1 MTLSPS
7 MFTACCPII
16 LASASPRRQ
25 EFLTLLGLEYL
36 SVPAIIDETPA
47 IGESPECFAR
57 RMAVAKAE
65 QIATISPASCVIGAD
80 TVVALDQTLF
90 GKPSDRH
97 DALTTLKALQG
108 QTHQVITGFAILMKQ
123 RAIKELGTTTTL
135 VTFDTFSDD
144 ILEAYV
150 DSGEPLDKAGA
161 YGIQGKGTFLIR
173 SITGS
178 YSNVVGLPVND
189 VVQRLLRHRLVQP
202 R

>member
-1 MTLSPS
+1 MTLSPG

-16 LASASPRRQ
+16 LASSSPRRQ
-25 EFLTLLGLEYL
+25 EFLSLLGLEYRT
-36 SVPAIIDETPA
+36 VPAIIDETPA

-65 QIATISPASCVIGAD
+65 QIATISPESCVIGAD

-97 DALTTLKALQG
+97 EALTTLKKLQG
-108 QTHQVITGFAILMKQ
+108 QTHQVITAFAILLKH
-123 RAIKELGTTTTL
+123 RAVEELGTITTL

-144 ILEAYV
+144 ILQAYV
-150 DSGEPLDKAGA
+150 DSGESMDKAGA

-178 YSNVVGLPVND
+178 YSNVVGLPVNEIL
-189 VVQRLLRHRLVQP
+189 QRLLRHRLAQS